1 MGYSPD
7 KALQEYERSSN
18 VLDIAYLHI
27 LKGIVTKSSIDG
39 IYKGDRLE
47 KALSKAFCSIP
58 LGYFLTNQLGIVS
71 TDISTGRQIIFT
83 SDPEIDMK
91 KINDDNVKHLCSP
104 DIDLSFAVAASC
116 SLPGVFLPKEMESEG
131 LKLADGGLTNNLPS
145 DVARAL
151 GADKVISIDLGYAG
165 MTKATTGIYSI
176 LKTSMEI
183 MMERVVDINK
193 DEYGIYLNPQIFDV
207 TVLEFDRADEC
218 FARGYAYGKKVA
230 PAISAY
236 IEGDARWETLK
247 TVLSVY

>member
-1 MGYSPD
+1 
-7 KALQEYERSSN
+7 
-18 VLDIAYLHI
+18 
-27 LKGIVTKSSIDG
+27 
-39 IYKGDRLE
+39 
-47 KALSKAFCSIP
+47 
-58 LGYFLTNQLGIVS
+58 
-71 TDISTGRQIIFT
+71 
-83 SDPEIDMK
+83 
-91 KINDDNVKHLCSP
+91 
-104 DIDLSFAVAASC
+104 
-116 SLPGVFLPKEMESEG
+116 MESEG